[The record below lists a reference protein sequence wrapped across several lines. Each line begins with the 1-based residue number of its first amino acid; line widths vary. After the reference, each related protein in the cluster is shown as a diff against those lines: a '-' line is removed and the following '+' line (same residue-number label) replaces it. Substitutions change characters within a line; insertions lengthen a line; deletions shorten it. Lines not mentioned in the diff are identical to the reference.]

1 MFLTTQLNLL
11 LLQLPLVSIIH
22 GHSSESLGIKI
33 DNPFQSFTD
42 EAPVEEKVRALITI
56 LESLDRTYFGKDR
69 LKKVR
74 ETHEKACEYLD
85 TKPIDSIQNKKEK
98 AELLYLRGRVLDFLP
113 EYTRQAEEHLS
124 KCLKLQPSKREAWDA
139 LGHVYWKKN
148 DLPASKTAFE
158 SSLEQDSN
166 NAETLR
172 NLSMVLR

>member
-1 MFLTTQLNLL
+1 MFLTSQHNLL
-11 LLQLPLVSIIH
+11 LLQLSLVSIVY
-22 GHSSESLGIKI
+22 SYFSDPFEIKI
-33 DNPFQSFTD
+33 DKLFQTFSD

-124 KCLKLQPSKREAWDA
+124 KCLKLCEHGDSTHSTKFQTSRATTPQ
-139 LGHVYWKKN
+139 
-148 DLPASKTAFE
+148 
-158 SSLEQDSN
+158 SL
-166 NAETLR
+166 AT
-172 NLSMVLR
+172 M